1 MEPKKKS
8 FYKTFSSKE
17 NFDPCQE
24 DSIYQCEDDD
34 PPVRVTSSVK
44 ELCTIKTNFAI
55 DYDWLIDFTGETGKR
70 LKKLDYDI
78 EMVPS
83 GASNEFSILY
93 EGEKLASQNARID
106 FQ

>member
-8 FYKTFSSKE
+8 FSRTFASE
-17 NFDPCQE
+17 EDYNPCQE
-24 DSIYQCEDDD
+24 ISIYQCEDDD

-44 ELCTIKTNFAI
+44 ELSTIKTNFAI
-55 DYDWLIDFTGETGKR
+55 SYDCLNNFTGKTGNRSKI
-70 LKKLDYDI
+70 LVYEI

-83 GASNEFSILY
+83 GASNEFSVWY
-93 EGEKLASQNARID
+93 EGEKLASQNARIK